1 MRIIGR
7 VIALS
12 AVMWALGTLDV
23 KAGEQIQPD
32 INIKKETIFTMTSAV
47 SEQNPLIA
55 EGIIAA
61 PTEPPIKTE
70 EDLKNEAI
78 LDNWK
83 RKQVDKWKSLISEPF
98 IINASAYTAAADE
111 CGKSDGVT
119 SSGIKAKAGR
129 TIACPAQFPFGAKIK
144 IADMGIFTCEDRGG
158 AIKGNKIDIFMQT
171 KQEAFAFGRR
181 NLEAQV
187 IF

>member
-1 MRIIGR
+1 MVMLPVLLGVLIGSN
-7 VIALS
+7 A
-12 AVMWALGTLDV
+12 
-23 KAGEQIQPD
+23 KASNMINTD
-32 INIKKETIFTMTSAV
+32 INTKTNTVFQNTFIKANKNIFV
-47 SEQNPLIA
+47 G
-55 EGIIAA
+55 EGINN
-61 PTEPPIKTE
+61 PVDSQIKTE
-70 EDLKNEAI
+70 EEIKNEAI
-78 LDNWK
+78 IDRWK
-83 RKQVDKWKSLISEPF
+83 SKQADKWILLTSDFF

-129 TIACPAQFPFGAKIK
+129 TIACPANFPFGAKIK

-171 KQEAFAFGRR
+171 KQEAFAFGRK

-187 IF
+187 IL